1 MTVCKYCKN
10 ENPEGVTFCKNCGN
24 TLEKELPKSG
34 PSQDPALNPSGMP
47 SPSAPV
53 IPMPVPVEKPYT
65 EEPSYPGTPAP
76 AKAPEQIPYQ
86 AAEGPNSQHF
96 EKANTVP
103 FNEKDKREYEEK
115 LRNPYKTD
123 LENTCVLAL
132 IFGFISL
139 VFNPLCVISLVA
151 ITLGIIGHVNNGSKK
166 SLAKLG
172 WILGVISL
180 AIQLIFFLAIGFL
193 FLGVISFLRYLF

>member
-34 PSQDPALNPSGMP
+34 PSQDPSVISASA
-47 SPSAPV
+47 SASAPV
-53 IPMPVPVEKPYT
+53 IPMPVPVEKPLT

-123 LENTCVLAL
+123 LENTCLFAL

-139 VFNPLCVISLVA
+139 GFNPLCLNSLIA
-151 ITLGIIGHVNNGSKK
+151 IILGVIGHINNGSKK

-172 WILGVISL
+172 WILGLISL
-180 AIQLIFFLAIGFL
+180 IMQLIFIMMIGVL
-193 FLGVISFLRYLF
+193 FLGVFTFLRYLF

>member
-34 PSQDPALNPSGMP
+34 PSQDPSVISESASA
-47 SPSAPV
+47 SAPV

-65 EEPSYPGTPAP
+65 EEPSYPGTPTP
-76 AKAPEQIPYQ
+76 PQTPGQIPYV
-86 AAEGPNSQHF
+86 AAEGPNSRRA
-96 EKANTVP
+96 ETPNTIP
-103 FNEKDKREYEEK
+103 FNDKDRKEYEEK

>member
-34 PSQDPALNPSGMP
+34 PSQDPSVISESASA
-47 SPSAPV
+47 SAPV

-65 EEPSYPGTPAP
+65 EEPSYPGTPTP
-76 AKAPEQIPYQ
+76 PQTPGQVPYV
-86 AAEGPNSQHF
+86 AAEGPNSRRA
-96 EKANTVP
+96 ETPNTIP
-103 FNEKDKREYEEK
+103 FNDKDRKEYEEK

-123 LENTCVLAL
+123 LENTCVRAL

>member
-34 PSQDPALNPSGMP
+34 PSQDPSVISESASA
-47 SPSAPV
+47 SAPV
-53 IPMPVPVEKPYT
+53 IPMPVPVEKPLT

-86 AAEGPNSQHF
+86 AEEGPNSQHF

-139 VFNPLCVISLVA
+139 GFNPLCLNSLIA
-151 ITLGIIGHVNNGSKK
+151 IILGVIGHINNGSKK

-172 WILGVISL
+172 WILGLISL
-180 AIQLIFFLAIGFL
+180 IMQLIFIMMIGVL
-193 FLGVISFLRYLF
+193 FLGVFTFLRYLF

>member
-34 PSQDPALNPSGMP
+34 PAQDPSVISAS
-47 SPSAPV
+47 SSASAPV

-65 EEPSYPGTPAP
+65 EEPSYPGTPTP
-76 AKAPEQIPYQ
+76 PQTPGQIPYV
-86 AAEGPNSQHF
+86 AAEGPNSRRA
-96 EKANTVP
+96 ETPNTIP
-103 FNEKDKREYEEK
+103 FNDKDRKEYEEK

>member
-1 MTVCKYCKN
+1 MAICKYCKN
-10 ENPEGVTFCKNCGN
+10 ENPDGVTFCKNCGN
-24 TLEKELPKSG
+24 TLEKDPFGSSSSG
-34 PSQDPALNPSGMP
+34 A
-47 SPSAPV
+47 SAPMASAPTSAAPV
-53 IPMPVPVEKPYT
+53 VPMPVPVEKPLT

-123 LENTCVLAL
+123 LENTCLFAL

-139 VFNPLCVISLVA
+139 GFNPLCLNSLIA
-151 ITLGIIGHVNNGSKK
+151 IILGVIGHINNGSKK

-172 WILGVISL
+172 WILGLISL
-180 AIQLIFFLAIGFL
+180 IMQLIFIMMIGVL
-193 FLGVISFLRYLF
+193 FLGVFTFLRYLF

>member
-34 PSQDPALNPSGMP
+34 PSQDSALNPSGMP

-65 EEPSYPGTPAP
+65 EEPSYPGTPTPPNAP
-76 AKAPEQIPYQ
+76 QQIPYV

-123 LENTCVLAL
+123 LENTCLFAL

-139 VFNPLCVISLVA
+139 GFNPLCLNSLIA
-151 ITLGIIGHVNNGSKK
+151 IILGVIGHINNGSKK

-172 WILGVISL
+172 WILGLISL
-180 AIQLIFFLAIGFL
+180 IMQLIFIMMIGVL
-193 FLGVISFLRYLF
+193 FLGVFTFLRYLF